1 MVLAFVHRLEANHDI
16 FRHLKLQTNPCAF
29 QRGGPIY
36 IRETNPLCRIGKV
49 TENASLRATRQVARA
64 LDLAQSPIA
73 YEALACSLAAAAT
86 ATADKIDQFIVE
98 LWRQEFL
105 LTDLRPPFT
114 GGDSVHHVLKRMA
127 EIPGTKV
134 YLRELEAAST
144 PVESIAAIAASP
156 RSGARRMAPDCPTP
170 PAYRTETVLPVAGT
184 LNIAVVEE
192 AARAAELLLS
202 FTSWPQGPPYLQPY
216 RMSFEDR
223 YGSDREVPLLEMIDP
238 EFGIGVPAA
247 YDKKKAAANAGQSA
261 TWRERRD
268 MLFEIARI
276 ANDERRLEVELDA
289 EVTHRLRTWVPDV
302 HSAPAS
308 LEINVFV
315 SARSPT
321 ALDEGQFTVVVGP
334 NVGAMEAGR
343 SLGRFAQPLGSSGA
357 TAYARA
363 ARADED
369 AAFNK
374 RCVELSYLPRIPQL
388 ANILVRP
395 SRHRF
400 EINVGLQPG
409 VPFDQSIPVSELL
422 VGVREG
428 RFYVRSP
435 RFQRDLQICPGI
447 WRT

>member
-1 MVLAFVHRLEANHDI
+1 MR
-16 FRHLKLQTNPCAF
+16 RSCCYRSP
-29 QRGGPIY
+29 RGP
-36 IRETNPLCRIGKV
+36 R
-49 TENASLRATRQVARA
+49 
-64 LDLAQSPIA
+64 D
-73 YEALACSLAAAAT
+73 
-86 ATADKIDQFIVE
+86 
-98 LWRQEFL
+98 L
-105 LTDLRPPFT
+105 LTF
-114 GGDSVHHVLKRMA
+114 SHIV
-127 EIPGTKV
+127 
-134 YLRELEAAST
+134 
-144 PVESIAAIAASP
+144 
-156 RSGARRMAPDCPTP
+156 C
-170 PAYRTETVLPVAGT
+170 
-184 LNIAVVEE
+184 
-192 AARAAELLLS
+192 
-202 FTSWPQGPPYLQPY
+202 
-216 RMSFEDR
+216 SFEDR

-369 AAFNK
+369 AAFDE

-422 VGVREG
+422 VGVRAG

-435 RFQRDLQICPGI
+435 PVPARFADLLRAYGEHRIRAGALPSPCGSDAG
-447 WRT
+447 RRRHAARL